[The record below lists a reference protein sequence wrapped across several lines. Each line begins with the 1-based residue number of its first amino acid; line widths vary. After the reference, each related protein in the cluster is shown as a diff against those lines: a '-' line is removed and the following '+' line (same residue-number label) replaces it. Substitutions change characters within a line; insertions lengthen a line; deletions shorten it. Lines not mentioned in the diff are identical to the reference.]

1 MEYLLTDN
9 TWLRIIVVNNIQKNN
24 KDYIKYIKHIQ
35 NAKERIRSNLCKNQ
49 QKTEKI
55 RIVRHTD

>member
-1 MEYLLTDN
+1 M
-9 TWLRIIVVNNIQKNN
+9 NNIQKNN

-35 NAKERIRSNLCKNQ
+35 YVKERIRSNLCKNQ